1 MSEKK
6 EGQLV
11 VLADRR
17 TKQVMAEDWT
27 PREALLSMLQDIEDG
42 LEIDQ
47 LIICYDG
54 IRGSGFK
61 NATSSARDAIGLLQ
75 VTQLEVYTR
84 GRE

>member
-1 MSEKK
+1 MSEK

-17 TKQVMAEDWT
+17 STQVMAADWS
-27 PREALLSMLQDIEDG
+27 PREALLSMIQDIENG
-42 LEIDQ
+42 LEVDQ

-54 IRGSGFK
+54 QQGSGFK
-61 NATSSARDAIGLLQ
+61 NATSTARDAIGLLQ
-75 VTQLEVYTR
+75 VTQLEVFNR